1 MASSDADP
9 MDAIPPSEVP
19 EMSDAGDLRGE
30 DDQAPEGQHVAAN
43 SLMQMPTTPAGIRTL
58 LGRKH
63 RKRPLLCLK
72 CKGCGSTTHDEDP
85 FVKGDT
91 VECLGLI
98 HAH

>member
-43 SLMQMPTTPAGIRTL
+43 SLMQMPTTPAYPYIAGPKASQASVAL
-58 LGRKH
+58 
-63 RKRPLLCLK
+63 PQ
-72 CKGCGSTTHDEDP
+72 
-85 FVKGDT
+85 VQ
-91 VECLGLI
+91 GLR
-98 HAH
+98 